1 MDEGKLEIRE
11 CDYGNEHYKV
21 RYDDGAVWRC
31 KKDGRKNSR
40 FDEFW
45 TKGDWDDWRGY
56 QICGVQTCRIIAKAY
71 FGTDDNFAKIQ
82 FKDGDRKNLSVD
94 NIYVKEKETQNIG
107 YGSIE
112 EAFGCGLKPS
122 DPLFLG
128 EKTLKKPIEH
138 PDLESLIK
146 EHNKPKITDSLT
158 KNAKQVDWLS
168 PTKFPLC
175 EDVSTIEEYYS
186 NINIGDIFNKNKL
199 GEGKVMKKAWI
210 KEGFSFYVIVYNE
223 NFDINKWLPT
233 PISMKN
239 GYFLHRNYGSYL
251 TMELADKIMRKDFK
265 NEDIEFTALEE
276 ASL

>member
-1 MDEGKLEIRE
+1 MDERKLEIRE

-82 FKDGDRKNLSVD
+82 FKDGDRRNLSVD
-94 NIYVKEKETQNIG
+94 NIYVKEKETQDIG

-128 EKTLKKPIEH
+128 EK
-138 PDLESLIK
+138 
-146 EHNKPKITDSLT
+146 
-158 KNAKQVDWLS
+158 
-168 PTKFPLC
+168 
-175 EDVSTIEEYYS
+175 ST
-186 NINIGDIFNKNKL
+186 
-199 GEGKVMKKAWI
+199 KKANRTSR
-210 KEGFSFYVIVYNE
+210 FRV
-223 NFDINKWLPT
+223 
-233 PISMKN
+233 
-239 GYFLHRNYGSYL
+239 SYKR
-251 TMELADKIMRKDFK
+251 T
-265 NEDIEFTALEE
+265 
-276 ASL
+276 